1 MQTADQLVIDSIDA
15 RPTKLIIETREANR
29 IMSVP
34 ARPVKKSIW
43 KKFFGFL
50 FRRTNERP

>member
-15 RPTKLIIETREANR
+15 RLAKLIIETREANR

-34 ARPVKKSIW
+34 ARPAKKSVW
-43 KKFFGFL
+43 KKFFGLL
-50 FRRTNERP
+50 F